1 VARLE
6 KAEATFNHV
15 FTSDFCF
22 QVRRDVKDGSAAL
35 RKLSSELKAIQFGVD
50 TYDVVQ
56 DWVPRFKAYYDFFEA
71 LDAVVDQLDKDKGS
85 IFDAPQ
91 LSQDHRE
98 TAQEIKRLLLS
109 QDQIAAERSLKEL
122 ADYRNYRRY
131 DIHRIV
137 GGHATPLSTWGTGSG
152 GELETPFYVI
162 RAAVLA
168 HALGHFGRA
177 AHAPALRVM
186 LSDEAFSKM
195 DESRSRAVLR
205 FLSQN
210 MGLQLI
216 VAMPTSKS
224 GAIKPEFDKEYTFSK
239 LQAQADGQ
247 TVYLSEVQEKDFK
260 RDAMAQLWADH
271 AQAAREQARQAFEAQ
286 K

>member
-1 VARLE
+1 M
-6 KAEATFNHV
+6 
-15 FTSDFCF
+15 
-22 QVRRDVKDGSAAL
+22 
-35 RKLSSELKAIQFGVD
+35 
-50 TYDVVQ
+50 
-56 DWVPRFKAYYDFFEA
+56 
-71 LDAVVDQLDKDKGS
+71 
-85 IFDAPQ
+85 
-91 LSQDHRE
+91 
-98 TAQEIKRLLLS
+98 
-109 QDQIAAERSLKEL
+109 
-122 ADYRNYRRY
+122 
-131 DIHRIV
+131 
-137 GGHATPLSTWGTGSG
+137 
-152 GELETPFYVI
+152 ETPFYVI

-177 AHAPALRVM
+177 ANAPALRVM

-205 FLSQN
+205 FLAQN

-271 AQAAREQARQAFEAQ
+271 AQAAREQARHEFEASLTV
-286 K
+286 KAHGATEAPAEGSS

>member
-1 VARLE
+1 
-6 KAEATFNHV
+6 
-15 FTSDFCF
+15 
-22 QVRRDVKDGSAAL
+22 
-35 RKLSSELKAIQFGVD
+35 
-50 TYDVVQ
+50 
-56 DWVPRFKAYYDFFEA
+56 
-71 LDAVVDQLDKDKGS
+71 
-85 IFDAPQ
+85 
-91 LSQDHRE
+91 
-98 TAQEIKRLLLS
+98 
-109 QDQIAAERSLKEL
+109 
-122 ADYRNYRRY
+122 
-131 DIHRIV
+131 
-137 GGHATPLSTWGTGSG
+137 
-152 GELETPFYVI
+152 
-162 RAAVLA
+162 
-168 HALGHFGRA
+168 
-177 AHAPALRVM
+177 LRVM

-260 RDAMAQLWADH
+260 RDAMAQLWTDH